1 MGDLLVA
8 HGLAPRCGSSLC
20 HVFVALTLDFPP
32 VMSDISVV
40 TEISDNN
47 DAPRLHPAI
56 ERFVLHWGD
65 MGSTWG
71 VNRSVSQIHAL
82 LYVSERPLTAEEIA
96 LQLGIARSNVSNSL
110 KELIGWDLIRRVP
123 VRGDRR
129 EHFEAETDVWTM
141 VQRIAAGRK
150 TREIDPAMAA
160 LRAAL
165 AEAEDDRK
173 VSPVAVERLREMLK
187 FVETADTWYSQML
200 SVPKSKLAMLMKLGA
215 RIIKFIPGD
224 KSK

>member
-1 MGDLLVA
+1 M
-8 HGLAPRCGSSLC
+8 
-20 HVFVALTLDFPP
+20 
-32 VMSDISVV
+32 
-40 TEISDNN
+40 TEIN
-47 DAPRLHPAI
+47 DENGTPRLHPAI

-165 AEAEDDRK
+165 AEAEGDRK
-173 VSPVAVERLREMLK
+173 VSPIAVERLREMLK

-200 SVPKSKLAMLMKLGA
+200 SVPKSKLATLMKLGA

>member
-1 MGDLLVA
+1 MTET
-8 HGLAPRCGSSLC
+8 SSR
-20 HVFVALTLDFPP
+20 A
-32 VMSDISVV
+32 
-40 TEISDNN
+40 
-47 DAPRLHPAI
+47 DANETRLHPAI

-82 LYVSERPLTAEEIA
+82 LYVSEGPLTAEEIA

-110 KELIGWDLIRRVP
+110 KELIAWDLIRRVP

-141 VQRIAAGRK
+141 GRRIAAGRK
-150 TREIDPAMAA
+150 AREIDPAMAA

-165 AEAEDDRK
+165 AEAEGDRA
-173 VSPVAVERLREMLK
+173 VNTVAVGRLKEMLK
-187 FVETADTWYSQML
+187 FIETADAWYGQML
-200 SVPKSKLAMLMKLGA
+200 ALPKAKLSGLMKLGA
-215 RIIKFIPGD
+215 KIIKFLPGD
-224 KSK
+224 RG